1 MNETHAMGVRIQAD
15 ANPRDGWTHV
25 GKNQIL
31 ADWQVYFNALNTQ
44 TQSAAEITDRLDVK
58 S

>member
-1 MNETHAMGVRIQAD
+1 MGVRIQAD